1 MRRLSILVLLCAPL
15 AAQDASAP
23 PSKPDAAT
31 APAAAENLTGSI
43 DVGAR
48 WSSDLRGNSDV
59 YRTVV
64 NLGEGVKLFNADLTL
79 RDPSRRIFDKITARG
94 DSWGGEPYTTLR
106 VDAVR
111 DDTYRFTTD
120 YRNIA
125 YFNAI
130 PSFANPALGRGVL
143 DSQRTFNLRRR
154 MIDTRLD
161 LFPNRRISPYFG
173 FSRDWGAG
181 NGVTVFT
188 ADLNEYAVAN
198 YLDDKT
204 DTYRGGIRFEEK
216 YFHLTLEQGG
226 SVFRDYQ
233 RLLHESAHY
242 GNLGTTFL
250 GRRLS
255 LSGLDQSYW
264 VTGDNLFSKAVVTS
278 RPISQLDLYGQVLY
292 SRPRRDTTYRQL
304 STGNFFSLEEFL
316 FFGAQQRVLLS
327 QARMPHT
334 SGSFAAEFRP
344 LRRLRVFESVMTDRF
359 HIPNGVT
366 KDENFLRM
374 SMTTPIIAGGDQP
387 PVVAPFQFTYNRQ
400 EANVILDAASWL
412 TLRGGHRYV
421 WGDMTGRA
429 PALSQTGLLESGE
442 MRMHAGLAG
451 LTLRFAQKLNLGA
464 DFEAAS
470 ADRNYFRTSLQDY
483 QKLSARV
490 RYQVLASLNV
500 GANFALLNN
509 LNPSVQNRYEFRN
522 RDYSLTLAW
531 TPQGGKWISLAGD
544 YSYSTLRS
552 NINYLIPQQLT
563 LAQSLYRETA
573 RTASAFLDLRFPE
586 VMKANPRIS
595 LGGSLFS
602 STGSRPTQY
611 YQPVAKAYLPVLP
624 RTQWMFEWRWYN
636 LGERYYQ
643 YEGFRTHHFMT
654 GLRLGL

>member
-1 MRRLSILVLLCAPL
+1 MRLLSILVLLCAPV

-23 PSKPDAAT
+23 QSKPDAGA
-31 APAAAENLTGSI
+31 APAAHNLSGTV
-43 DVGAR
+43 DFGAR
-48 WSSDLRGNSDV
+48 WSSVLRGNSDV

-79 RDPSRRIFDKITARG
+79 RDPSRRVFDKITARG

-106 VDAVR
+106 VDASR
-111 DDTYRFTTD
+111 ESTYRFTTD

-161 LFPNRRISPYFG
+161 LFPDRRISPYFG
-173 FSRDWGAG
+173 FSRDWGAN

-226 SVFRDYQ
+226 SVFRDHQ
-233 RLLHESAHY
+233 RLFHESAHY

-255 LSGLDQSYW
+255 LSGLDQSYS

-292 SRPRRDTTYRQL
+292 SRPRRDTLYRQI

-316 FFGAQQRVLLS
+316 FYGAQQRVLLS

-366 KDENFLRM
+366 KDENFLRL

-387 PVVAPFQFTYNRQ
+387 PVVAPFLFTYNRQ
-400 EANVILDAASWL
+400 EANVMLDAASWL

-442 MRMHAGLAG
+442 TRMHAGLAG
-451 LTLRFAQKLNLGA
+451 VTLRFAQKLNLGT
-464 DFEAAS
+464 DFEAGS

-483 QKLSARV
+483 QKLSARA

-500 GANFALLNN
+500 GANFSLLNN
-509 LNPSVQNRYEFRN
+509 LSPSVQNRYEFRN
-522 RDYSLTLAW
+522 RDYSLTLVW
-531 TPQGGKWISLAGD
+531 TPQGGKWVSLAGD
-544 YSYSTLRS
+544 YTYSTLRS
-552 NINYLIPQQLT
+552 DINYLIPQQLII
-563 LAQSLYRETA
+563 AQSLYRETA
-573 RTASAFLDLRFPE
+573 RTASAYLDLRFPE
-586 VMKANPRIS
+586 LMKANPRIS

-602 STGSRPTQY
+602 STGSRPAQY
-611 YQPVAKAYLPVLP
+611 YQPVAKAYIPVLP